1 MKLLLFLPEISDI
14 WQDLLRLF
22 ENITKQNCKTKTNK
36 KLHPFCFC
44 NNYYNLVEC
53 QTDFHNFGAVTPE

>member
-1 MKLLLFLPEISDI
+1 MKLSLFLPEISDI

-22 ENITKQNCKTKTNK
+22 ENITKNTAKQKQNK

-44 NNYYNLVEC
+44 NNLVEC
-53 QTDFHNFGAVTPE
+53 QTDFHNFGTVIPE

>member
-22 ENITKQNCKTKTNK
+22 ENITKNTAKQKQNKNKTKNCT
-36 KLHPFCFC
+36 HFVFAI
-44 NNYYNLVEC
+44 
-53 QTDFHNFGAVTPE
+53 T